1 MAHVGLL
8 EDNPRIARLCT
19 TLLHYVGHEVIVYET
34 SKKCLHALL
43 ADSKSGESFGTVPS
57 QPTCPYALPI
67 EVLILD
73 LALPDMDGIDV
84 LKHLI
89 SHPQTRTLPIIVC
102 TAAAHAELVK
112 ARHVAPHASIV
123 EKPFHLKT
131 LMTAISSAL
140 DATVK

>member
-1 MAHVGLL
+1 MAQVGLL

-19 TLLHYVGHEVIVYET
+19 TLLQYAGHEVTVYDT

-43 ADSKSGESFGTVPS
+43 ADANSFESFGSVSLQPS
-57 QPTCPYALPI
+57 CPHALPV

-73 LALPDMDGIDV
+73 LSLPDIDGIDV
-84 LKHLI
+84 LKYLTA
-89 SHPQTRTLPIIVC
+89 HPQTRALPIIVC
-102 TAAAHAELVK
+102 TAAANSELVK

-131 LMTAISSAL
+131 LVAAISTAL

>member
-1 MAHVGLL
+1 MAQVGLL

-19 TLLHYVGHEVIVYET
+19 TLLHYAGHEVIVYET

-43 ADSKSGESFGTVPS
+43 ADVKSYESFASASS

-84 LKHLI
+84 LKHLT
-89 SHPQTRTLPIIVC
+89 SHPQTQALPLILC
-102 TAAAHAELVK
+102 TAAANAELVK
-112 ARHVAPHASIV
+112 ARQVAPHASIV

-131 LMTAISSAL
+131 LVAAISSAL

>member
-8 EDNPRIARLCT
+8 EDNPRIARLCS
-19 TLLHYVGHEVIVYET
+19 TLLHYVGHEVTVYET

-43 ADSKSGESFGTVPS
+43 ADTKPGESFGSVSS
-57 QPTCPYALPI
+57 QSTCSHALPI

-73 LALPDMDGIDV
+73 LALPDMNGIDV

-89 SHPQTRTLPIIVC
+89 SHPQTQALPLIVC
-102 TAAAHAELVK
+102 TAAANAELVK

-131 LMTAISSAL
+131 LVAAISTAL
-140 DATVK
+140 EATVK